1 MCRAKAI
8 ARDEEARGE
17 APAAPLALMKIAMV
31 YDAVYPWIKG
41 GGEKHVYELARELQ
55 RRGHEVHLFSM
66 QYWDGPADMTRDG
79 LHYHGLCRGAALYT
93 RSGRR
98 GWLPPLRFAWG
109 VLWKLPRYRL
119 REFDVIDVLVF
130 PFLSVPVFAAVRW
143 LWARRV
149 PWILTWLEVWGPKYW
164 RGYLERNGWLGA
176 KIERWCA
183 HLGRRHLCISP
194 TTARRLHELLGVARE
209 QIHVIPRGFSLP
221 EGVAS
226 DVPKEPHKVVAAG
239 RLVRNKRI
247 DMLLRAWPQVAAQ
260 FPRARLDIVGDG
272 PERAACQ
279 RLAAELGILSSVRFH
294 GQIGQWEDVLQQI
307 ASASLLLHPSDRE
320 GQGLVVI
327 EAMALGTPALVAT
340 GPETAA
346 GDFLGDGPQRDMAL
360 LPVAATAEQWAV
372 RIVELL
378 SNPPLLARLAEQGR
392 RQTAALDWQKSIGP
406 AMEQYYRSAGRNVPF
421 RCQEN
426 PSASE

>member
-1 MCRAKAI
+1 
-8 ARDEEARGE
+8 
-17 APAAPLALMKIAMV
+17 MKIAMV

-41 GGEKHVYELARELQ
+41 GGEKHVYELAIELH

-66 QYWDGPADMTRDG
+66 QYWGGPADMLRDG

-119 REFDVIDVLVF
+119 REFDVIDVLAF
-130 PFLSVPVFAAVRW
+130 PFLSVPVFVAIRW

-164 RGYLERNGWLGA
+164 RGYLGRGGWLGA

-183 HLGRRHLCISP
+183 HLGRRHRCISP
-194 TTARRLHELLGVARE
+194 TTARRLHDLLGVARDDIE
-209 QIHVIPRGFSLP
+209 VIPCGFSLP
-221 EGVAS
+221 EGVTS
-226 DVPKEPHKVVAAG
+226 NVPKDPHKLVAAG
-239 RLVRNKRI
+239 RLVHNKRI
-247 DMLLRAWPQVAAQ
+247 DVLLHAWPQVVTQ
-260 FPRARLDIVGDG
+260 FPLARLDILGDG
-272 PERAACQ
+272 PERAACEH
-279 RLAAELGILSSVRFH
+279 LAAELGILSSVRFH
-294 GQIGQWEDVLQQI
+294 GQIGRWQDVLQQI
-307 ASASLLLHPSDRE
+307 ASASLLLHPSERE

-327 EAMALGTPALVAT
+327 ESMALGTPVLVAT

-346 GDFLGDGPQRDMAL
+346 GDFLGDGPERNLAL
-360 LPVAATAEQWAV
+360 LPVDASAEQWAM

-378 SNPPLLARLAEQGR
+378 SNPPILARLAEHGWR
-392 RQTAALDWQKSIGP
+392 HSAALDWRESIGP
-406 AMEQYYRSAGRNVPF
+406 AMEQYYRSVVGNVPF
-421 RCQEN
+421 QYQEKPTACELTHLPGHN
-426 PSASE
+426 VHQ